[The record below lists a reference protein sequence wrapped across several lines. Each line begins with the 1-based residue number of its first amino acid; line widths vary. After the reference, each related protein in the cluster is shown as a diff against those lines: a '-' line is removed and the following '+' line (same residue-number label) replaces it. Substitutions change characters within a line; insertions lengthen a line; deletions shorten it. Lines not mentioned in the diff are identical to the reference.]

1 MTPDAQEA
9 REQPPRRPDP
19 VGSEISLIRLINI
32 VLDRRSLVAATALAL
47 FLVVVVV
54 TLLLPRTYTVASSF
68 TPQSERMPSN
78 LAGIAAQFGVAL
90 PSADAGAN
98 PDFYIELLESRR
110 ILGETIKASY
120 TFPTDTGEVA
130 GTLVEILGAEGDTPA
145 EREEMT
151 LRKFRGMVGAEL
163 DRPSGVVTLEVETE
177 NPHLSAQIAQ
187 RLLDLLNRFN
197 LETRQS
203 QAAAERRFT
212 EVRLTEAKQELL
224 EMENRLQ
231 SFLEV
236 NRDLGTSPLLRFR
249 EDRLQR
255 EVDIRQ
261 AVVSAL
267 AQNYEQARIDE
278 VRDIPVITVVEA
290 PETPALPDRRML
302 LLRGVLALIAGG
314 LIGAL
319 IAFFLAFVRSSRTD
333 TADEL
338 DEFRRLKRAAAHDIR
353 RPWRLLG
360 FGRG

>member
-1 MTPDAQEA
+1 MTPDAQET
-9 REQPPRRPDP
+9 RERLPRRTDP
-19 VGSEISLIRLINI
+19 VGAEISLIRLINI
-32 VLDRRSLVAATALAL
+32 VLDRRSLVSACALGL
-47 FLVVVVV
+47 FVLVVVV
-54 TLLLPRTYTVASSF
+54 TLLLPRSYTVASSF

-98 PDFYIELLESRR
+98 PEFYIELLESRR
-110 ILGETIKASY
+110 ILTETMKGKY
-120 TFPTDTGEVA
+120 TFPTDTGEVS
-130 GTLVEILGAEGDTPA
+130 GTLVDIFGIEAVSEG
-145 EREEMT
+145 EREEMA
-151 LRKFRGMVGAEL
+151 LRKFRGMIEAEL
-163 DRPSGVVTLEVETE
+163 DRPSGVVTFEVETD
-177 NPHLSAQIAQ
+177 NPNLSAQIAQ

-212 EVRLTEAKQELL
+212 EVRLAEAKEELL
-224 EMENRLQ
+224 EVENRLQ
-231 SFLEV
+231 SFLET
-236 NRDLGTSPLLRFR
+236 NRDIGTSPPLRFR
-249 EDRLQR
+249 QDRLER

-290 PETPALPDRRML
+290 PEPPALPDARML
-302 LLRGVLALIAGG
+302 LLRGLLALVAGS
-314 LIGAL
+314 LLGAL
-319 IAFFLAFVRSSRTD
+319 LAFFLTFVHASRTD
-333 TADEL
+333 TADEV
-338 DEFRRLKRAAAHDIR
+338 DEFRRLKRAAAQDIR

>member
-1 MTPDAQEA
+1 MTPDSQET
-9 REQPPRRPDP
+9 RERPPRRPDP
-19 VGSEISLIRLINI
+19 AGSEISLIRLINI
-32 VLDRRSLVAATALAL
+32 VLDYRSLVAATSLAL
-47 FLVVVVV
+47 FTLVVVL
-54 TLLLPRTYTVASSF
+54 TLLRPRTYTVASSF

-90 PSADAGAN
+90 PAADAGAN

-110 ILGETIKASY
+110 ILSETIEAQY
-120 TFPTDTGEVA
+120 TFPTDTGEVS
-130 GTLVEILGAEGDTPA
+130 GTLVEVLGVEAETEA

-151 LRKFRGMVGAEL
+151 LRKFRGMLEAEL
-163 DRPSGVVTLEVETE
+163 DRPSGVVTFEVESE

-212 EVRLTEAKQELL
+212 EVRLAEAKEELL
-224 EMENRLQ
+224 GVENRLQ

-236 NRDLGTSPLLRFR
+236 NRDIGTSPLLRFR
-249 EDRLQR
+249 QDRLER

-261 AVVSAL
+261 AVVTAL

-290 PETPALPDRRML
+290 PKPPALPDRRML
-302 LLRGVLALIAGG
+302 LLRGLLALVAGA

-319 IAFFLAFVRSSRTD
+319 IAFFLAFVRASRTD

>member
-9 REQPPRRPDP
+9 RERAPRRPDP
-19 VGSEISLIRLINI
+19 AGSEISLIRLINI
-32 VLDRRSLVAATALAL
+32 VLDYRSLVAATALLL
-47 FLVVVVV
+47 FVVVVVV
-54 TLLLPRTYTVASSF
+54 TFLMPRTYTVAASF

-98 PDFYIELLESRR
+98 PDFYVELLESRR
-110 ILGETIKASY
+110 ILTETLEAKY
-120 TFPTDTGEVA
+120 TFPTDTGVVT
-130 GTLVEILGAEGDTPA
+130 GTLIDILGVEGESEG
-145 EREEMT
+145 ERREMA
-151 LRKFRGMVGAEL
+151 LRRFGGMVEAEL
-163 DRPSGVVTLEVETE
+163 DRPSGVVTFEVETE
-177 NPHLSAQIAQ
+177 YPHLSAQIAQ

-212 EVRLTEAKQELL
+212 EVRLAEAKQELL
-224 EMENRLQ
+224 QAENRMQ
-231 SFLEV
+231 TFLEA
-236 NRDLGTSPLLRFR
+236 NRDIGTSPLLRFR

-290 PETPALPDRRML
+290 PAPPALPDPRML
-302 LLRGVLALIAGG
+302 LLRGVLALVAGAI
-314 LIGAL
+314 LGAL
-319 IAFFLAFVRSSRTD
+319 VAFFLAFLRATRTD

-338 DEFRRLKRAAAHDIR
+338 DEFRRLKRAAVQDIR